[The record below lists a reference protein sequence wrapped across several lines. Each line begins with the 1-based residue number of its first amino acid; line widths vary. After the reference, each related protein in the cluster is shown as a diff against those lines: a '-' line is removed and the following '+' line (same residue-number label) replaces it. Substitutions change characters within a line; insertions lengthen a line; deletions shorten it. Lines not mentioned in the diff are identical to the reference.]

1 MNSILTLTPSQRA
14 ELYQAASQKLGIG
27 EIIIEKDFWVC
38 WTLQQLFLLPG
49 IASHLIFKGGTSLS
63 KAWGVITRFS
73 EDIDVSLG
81 RDWLGFSGEHDP
93 EAASSKNKRKDLIKE
108 LAEACAAK
116 IKSDILPA
124 LQKAATEALGT
135 EGWNIEIDANEPQT
149 VLFRYPTALGK
160 GEAEEYVRREV
171 KIEFGA
177 RSDAWPAEEK
187 IIVPYV
193 AEAFP
198 ETTKDAATTVHVL
211 SIQRTFWEKA
221 TILHAEFHRPKESPT
236 PARFSRHYADLAA
249 LADHASAAESLKNTT
264 VRDRVVEHKKVFFAS
279 KWASYET
286 AVPGKF
292 RLVPPDNRLAALETD
307 YRAMAEMYF
316 KTPRPWSEIIER
328 LRTLENAI
336 NRSEK
341 ALSAELRTT

>member
-1 MNSILTLTPSQRA
+1 MNSILKLTPSQRA

-38 WTLQQLFLLPG
+38 WTLQQLFSLPG

-81 RDWLGFSGEHDP
+81 RDWLGFGGEHDP
-93 EAASSKNKRKDLIKE
+93 ENASSKNKRKDLIKE

-124 LQKAATEALGT
+124 LQKAAQEELGT
-135 EGWNIEIDANEPQT
+135 EGWSIKINTKEPQT
-149 VLFRYPTALGK
+149 LHFYYPTDLK
-160 GEAEEYVRREV
+160 KDEAEGYVRREV

-177 RSDAWPAEEK
+177 RSDAWPSEERP
-187 IIVPYV
+187 IIPYA

-198 ETTKDAATTVHVL
+198 DRIKDATAKVHVL
-211 SIQRTFWEKA
+211 AVQRTFWEKA
-221 TILHAEFHRPKESPT
+221 TILHAEFHRKEGEPT
-236 PARFSRHYADLAA
+236 PPRFSRHYADLVA
-249 LADHASAAESLKNTT
+249 LADHASANESLKNTA

-286 AVPGKF
+286 AVPGTF
-292 RLVPPDNRLAALETD
+292 HLVPPDCRLPALEAD

-316 KTPRPWSEIIER
+316 KAPRPWGEIVER
-328 LRTLENAI
+328 L
-336 NRSEK
+336 K
-341 ALSAELRTT
+341 ALEKKINGGQDSLSS